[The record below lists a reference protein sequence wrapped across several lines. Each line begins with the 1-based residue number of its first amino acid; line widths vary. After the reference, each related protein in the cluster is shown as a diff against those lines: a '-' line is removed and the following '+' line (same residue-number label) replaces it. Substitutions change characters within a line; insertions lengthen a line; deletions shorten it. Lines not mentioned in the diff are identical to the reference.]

1 MKIQCSRYSGM
12 CCVNSFLTI
21 WIVYILSGKNDTFS
35 RSLAGH
41 HAGFITPHVLRVRM
55 PVPGYDPE
63 DIDSTLES
71 LLDADDIA
79 EILSE
84 EERQSYQDGD
94 ANLVDLLESGDIN
107 RIFQNQGVSVD
118 SDPSREL

>member
-1 MKIQCSRYSGM
+1 
-12 CCVNSFLTI
+12 
-21 WIVYILSGKNDTFS
+21 
-35 RSLAGH
+35 
-41 HAGFITPHVLRVRM
+41 M

-84 EERQSYQDGD
+84 AERQSYQDGD
-94 ANLVDLLESGDIN
+94 ANLVDLLESGEIN

-118 SDPSREL
+118 SDPSRER